1 MTDTAGEARD
11 YHRAVISLARLLP
24 LAAALSSL
32 ACGGGSDAAAKPLD
46 FQVSLKDTS
55 AERCLK
61 SANLKRERKPTEP
74 AKITVRHVLVKFA
87 GAKRAEPSVTR
98 TREQA
103 CLRAAEAYQKL
114 AAGTDFEKIVEAYS
128 EEAGAASRGGSIG
141 SIERRDVAPP
151 FADAAFE
158 LDLNQVSEV
167 VESDF
172 GFHIIMR
179 TD

>member
-1 MTDTAGEARD
+1 L
-11 YHRAVISLARLLP
+11 V
-24 LAAALSSL
+24 LSASAPL
-32 ACGGGSDAAAKPLD
+32 ACGGGNDAAKPLD
-46 FQVSLKDTS
+46 FQVQLKDTS

-74 AKITVRHVLVKFA
+74 AKITVRHVLVKYA
-87 GAKRAEPSVTR
+87 GAKRAEPSVGR

-114 AAGTDFEKIVEAYS
+114 SAGTDFEKIVEAYS
-128 EEAGAASRGGSIG
+128 DEAGAATRGGSIG
-141 SIERRDVAPP
+141 AIERRDVAPP

-158 LDLNQVSEV
+158 LDLNQASEV

-172 GFHIIMR
+172 GFHIILR